1 MTRQQIGFE
10 THKPYKMQAQ
20 KRLKKVARWMVHKSH
35 NTFEQDSGYT
45 STPTSTSP
53 SKGQHFDGFHVIEIN
68 SVEKVRQPSMHTDLE
83 TLGLKR
89 LQNIA
94 ID

>member
-1 MTRQQIGFE
+1 
-10 THKPYKMQAQ
+10 
-20 KRLKKVARWMVHKSH
+20 MVHKSH

-94 ID
+94 IDSKHGICCKSVTTF